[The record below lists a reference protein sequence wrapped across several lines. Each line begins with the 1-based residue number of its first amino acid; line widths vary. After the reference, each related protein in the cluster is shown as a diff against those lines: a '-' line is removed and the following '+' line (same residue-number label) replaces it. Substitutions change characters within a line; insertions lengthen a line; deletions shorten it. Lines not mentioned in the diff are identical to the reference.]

1 MDAYKEAAR
10 IDAALPEALVPQ
22 AMVELCY
29 FRMSAS
35 PEEKFRKAMKAKPSL
50 PLAHNGLG
58 LLQAATGRA
67 EACVASLR
75 QAIAFG
81 PLSAPLNAFLCYS
94 LCFTRRFEDAI
105 IAGRK
110 AVLGAPES
118 CLAHVCLGN
127 ALVYQGQY
135 DDALI
140 HLDEARSLSHDSKHA
155 LGFWAY
161 ACAMAGLREKA
172 EQALSKLTSLPRH
185 EYVPSYFV
193 GLIHLGLGHT
203 DLEGH
208 DEGWRNLALCFRNGD
223 GVLVLTNSSNGEGIF
238 KPLVEALLGETGFPF
253 DWEGYTPYDKLPPLP
268 KLKEHKPVTLTAEQ
282 LSRLAGRYALSA
294 DIVLT
299 ITVENGR
306 IYIREGDEDKQEY
319 LAESPNDFYSATSTD
334 ECSFKPETGPAK
346 VLVLHLD
353 NGQNPE
359 LKRVP

>member
-1 MDAYKEAAR
+1 MQCLENREDASLRNAVGCFKRAISKNPSHALAWVGFADAYLIMGIHCVDAPNDIFPKALAAAKEAAR

-35 PEEKFRKAMKAKPSL
+35 PEEKFRKALRAKPSL

-67 EACVASLR
+67 EECVASLR

-81 PLSAPLNAFLCYS
+81 PLSAPLNAFLCYC

-127 ALVYQGQY
+127 ALVFQAQY

-140 HLDEARSLSHDSKHA
+140 HLDQARSLSHDSKHA
-155 LGFWAY
+155 LGFWGY

-203 DLEGH
+203 DVAIDWLNRAC
-208 DEGWRNLALCFRNGD
+208 DERSHWVIFLNSEPAFD
-223 GVLVLTNSSNGEGIF
+223 GVHEHPRF
-238 KPLVEALLGETGFPF
+238 KDLLE
-253 DWEGYTPYDKLPPLP
+253 KIR
-268 KLKEHKPVTLTAEQ
+268 LKNASDV
-282 LSRLAGRYALSA
+282 
-294 DIVLT
+294 
-299 ITVENGR
+299 
-306 IYIREGDEDKQEY
+306 
-319 LAESPNDFYSATSTD
+319 
-334 ECSFKPETGPAK
+334 
-346 VLVLHLD
+346 
-353 NGQNPE
+353 
-359 LKRVP
+359 